1 MDDARQGEDHAD
13 DSQQVRAPFR
23 CETAVEMAGRV
34 AGGQVEEDLH
44 YGGQSE
50 DPKSHHGHAGELAD
64 VPSEAVPVCI
74 TSIR

>member
-1 MDDARQGEDHAD
+1 MIPSRC
-13 DSQQVRAPFR
+13 APR
-23 CETAVEMAGRV
+23 SGAVEMAGRV

-64 VPSEAVPVCI
+64 VPSEAVPCLYHQHALVI
-74 TSIR
+74 Q